1 MHPPARAWAAG
12 VMTSA
17 PSGGGGPKFRCAHS
31 ERGRCQSKLRSNLA
45 HEPDI
50 PRVLRATAV
59 AVAGH
64 DGHRDGGVQA
74 MRKGYAD
81 AGFALEEPGAQLPGG
96 PARQRWHGRVGDRDR
111 GRDAAPRL
119 AEVGADLRLE
129 SAHLPPP
136 I

>member
-1 MHPPARAWAAG
+1 APPPRAWP
-12 VMTSA
+12 A
-17 PSGGGGPKFRCAHS
+17 PVRTPATPERSGPDFRSPNPEGGRGPS
-31 ERGRCQSKLRSNLA
+31 QLRSKLA

-129 SAHLPPP
+129 S
-136 I
+136 